1 MQVTAAVDVD
11 GLLTVTVRDQGRWR
25 PPDRDPG
32 DRGRGL
38 LIMRQ
43 LVDGVVLQGEHGTTV
58 TLSMRLRRRPE
69 DDEDRPGGRSTA
81 DVVVDRTGERPVVRA
96 AGAVDTLGAEQ
107 MRIRLLEASHG
118 GTGRVEL
125 DLTAVTLFS
134 SAAVRVVLAMAR
146 IAGAEGWRLV
156 VHAPEGGVT
165 RHILQISGLGG
176 LVELR

>member
-11 GLLTVTVRDQGRWR
+11 GQLTGTVRGPGPVAPAGPR
-25 PPDRDPG
+25 PRRPRTRPADHAAT
-32 DRGRGL
+32 
-38 LIMRQ
+38 
-43 LVDGVVLQGEHGTTV
+43 VDGVVAAGRAGHDRHAEHAV
-58 TLSMRLRRRPE
+58 ARSPE
-69 DDEDRPGGRSTA
+69 DSEDRPGGTSTA
-81 DVVVDRTGERPVVRA
+81 DVVVDRSAERPWCGPPARWTRSA
-96 AGAVDTLGAEQ
+96 PS
-107 MRIRLLEASHG
+107 RCASGCWRPATG

-156 VHAPEGGVT
+156 VHAPAGGVT
-165 RHILQISGLGG
+165 RHVLEISGLGG

>member
-1 MQVTAAVDVD
+1 
-11 GLLTVTVRDQGRWR
+11 
-25 PPDRDPG
+25 
-32 DRGRGL
+32 
-38 LIMRQ
+38 
-43 LVDGVVLQGEHGTTV
+43 
-58 TLSMRLRRRPE
+58 
-69 DDEDRPGGRSTA
+69 
-81 DVVVDRTGERPVVRA
+81 VVRA
-96 AGAVDTLGAEQ
+96 AGAVDTVGAEQ

-156 VHAPEGGVT
+156 VHAPAGGVT
-165 RHILQISGLGG
+165 RHVLEISGLGG

>member
-1 MQVTAAVDVD
+1 
-11 GLLTVTVRDQGRWR
+11 
-25 PPDRDPG
+25 
-32 DRGRGL
+32 
-38 LIMRQ
+38 MRQ
-43 LVDGVVLQGEHGTTV
+43 LVDGVVLQGEGGTTV
-58 TLSMRLRRRPE
+58 TLSMRLRRSPE
-69 DDEDRPGGRSTA
+69 DDEDRPGGTSGA
-81 DVVVDRTGERPVVRA
+81 DVVVDRSGERPVERA
-96 AGAVDTLGAEQ
+96 TGAVDTLGAEQ

-165 RHILQISGLGG
+165 RHVLEISGLGG